1 MRKGRGQGRGAIRRL
16 NRSEAEME
24 RDPTRTC
31 LLFRERSFIEYEHTS
46 YHASVEV
53 IVGCVSHSALAGL
66 DLRARTVH
74 RQPDPPDA
82 GTEHLD
88 KSAATSHFS
97 LMGETVKAGITHV
110 RWTIRRSSKCALVS
124 VVLAVAT
131 GFPFTAHAQSMTQ
144 VRSVPVNCRDLK
156 QTNGVSGLQPWQAF
170 VRMEH
175 CDRIKRLVRLS
186 AELPPS
192 RQPIFYE
199 GVVPA
204 DRLPAGFGVDLPVL
218 RVVFPDHVFF
228 DTAQSRLRPEADPL
242 VAIIAESLRREP
254 PDVALFVAGHAD
266 KRGEANYNQALSID
280 RANALAEAIFTQ
292 GVAYSSIWRIG
303 FGEDMPLVPGE
314 DEASLDQNR
323 RIEFLFA
330 SKPEAVGVW
339 MADQQLSELCQARSR
354 LEAERCKAKLDLKRD
369 YEAVEIVRRS
379 PTRIDPDRGHGTSLS
394 PIKPRPNG
402 VSPSGTVTASVRPS
416 SGGAVSVTPTASRRI
431 RIDPILRRA
440 TPVRV
445 DL

>member
-1 MRKGRGQGRGAIRRL
+1 M
-16 NRSEAEME
+16 
-24 RDPTRTC
+24 
-31 LLFRERSFIEYEHTS
+31 
-46 YHASVEV
+46 
-53 IVGCVSHSALAGL
+53 
-66 DLRARTVH
+66 
-74 RQPDPPDA
+74 
-82 GTEHLD
+82 
-88 KSAATSHFS
+88 
-97 LMGETVKAGITHV
+97 KAGISRV
-110 RWTIRRSSKCALVS
+110 RRTNRRFLRCKLASIA
-124 VVLAVAT
+124 LAVAAGLPLAAT
-131 GFPFTAHAQSMTQ
+131 AQSMTQ
-144 VRSVPVNCRDLK
+144 VRSVPVDCRDLK
-156 QTNGVSGLQPWQAF
+156 QTNGMGGLQPWQAF

-186 AELPPS
+186 AELPPN

-204 DRLPAGFGVDLPVL
+204 NRLPPGFGVDLPVL

-242 VAIIAESLRREP
+242 VIIIAESLQREP

-266 KRGEANYNQALSID
+266 KRGDAKYNEALSID
-280 RANALAEAIFTQ
+280 RANALAEAIFAQ

-303 FGEDMPLVPGE
+303 FGEDMPLVPGD

-330 SKPEAVGVW
+330 SKPEAVGIW

-354 LEAERCKAKLDLKRD
+354 VEAERCKAKLNLKRD
-369 YEAVEIVRRS
+369 YEAVEIIRRPS
-379 PTRIDPDRGHGTSLS
+379 TRVDPNRGRGTSLS
-394 PIKPRPNG
+394 ATKPRRDG
-402 VSPSGTVTASVRPS
+402 VAPSGTVTASVQPS
-416 SGGAVSVTPTASRRI
+416 SGGAVSVTPTTSRKI
-431 RIDPILRRA
+431 RIDPVLRRA